1 MTTFSESEAEQ
12 LALKLL
18 ERLSWTVKYG
28 LDFILTD
35 APAAVWN
42 TILLERAS
50 GEVAQSC
57 DSNPIPHW

>member
-18 ERLSWTVKYG
+18 ERLSWTVKYD

-35 APAAVWN
+35 APAHD
-42 TILLERAS
+42 TIGAS
-50 GEVAQSC
+50 VRRGSAKL
-57 DSNPIPHW
+57 